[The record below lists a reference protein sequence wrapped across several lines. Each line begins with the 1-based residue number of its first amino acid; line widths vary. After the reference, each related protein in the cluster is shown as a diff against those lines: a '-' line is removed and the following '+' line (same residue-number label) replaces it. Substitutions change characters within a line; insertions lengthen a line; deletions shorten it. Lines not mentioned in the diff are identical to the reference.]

1 MNKWPVIGAL
11 MILVGV
17 VVLALM
23 AGFILEVIVTL
34 LKVLAV
40 AIGVTLVLG
49 GIAAIL
55 FGNRWERRR
64 RMEWGQEPAAT

>member
-1 MNKWPVIGAL
+1 

-40 AIGVTLVLG
+40 VIGVTLVLG

-55 FGNRWERRR
+55 FGKRWERRR